1 MITQKEK
8 GSLVKPAVFTNTPP
22 SFWINP
28 PEPIFALSEY
38 KFDPFLM
45 YCPRIFLWL
54 PHFFVDDLRCPNCGE
69 KLEKNGVLAPRRIV
83 DIEDTFYIVS
93 WAYYCRKSCRAH
105 FHGWSKKLLDS
116 LPPYLRLA
124 FPAILSR
131 KSGLSCNVL
140 NQLRVGNQH
149 KMGPSG
155 VRSLLLESHT
165 LRFSILQAQ
174 YLEAVFEMVR
184 GRQLSQASEVQTNL
198 DSFLAERVRDFGDF
212 GDSNGYSG
220 FVPSERYLAGML
232 NKAIELDEP
241 DANQHTACQRPD
253 MLSIDDS
260 HKVCT
265 VNLFDANLN

>member
-1 MITQKEK
+1 
-8 GSLVKPAVFTNTPP
+8 
-22 SFWINP
+22 
-28 PEPIFALSEY
+28 
-38 KFDPFLM
+38 
-45 YCPRIFLWL
+45 
-54 PHFFVDDLRCPNCGE
+54 
-69 KLEKNGVLAPRRIV
+69 
-83 DIEDTFYIVS
+83 
-93 WAYYCRKSCRAH
+93 
-105 FHGWSKKLLDS
+105 
-116 LPPYLRLA
+116 
-124 FPAILSR
+124 
-131 KSGLSCNVL
+131 
-140 NQLRVGNQH
+140 
-149 KMGPSG
+149 MGPSG